1 MTQITSN
8 PFWIKFKKMNI
19 KKIFKILALLIVL
32 AGCTDLDEVLLD
44 EELSDITPTSE
55 SVLAAAYNRMITD
68 VFVDHASLWGMQEYS
83 TDEAMLPTRGSD
95 WGDGGKY
102 RAIQEFTW
110 GADASL
116 VSSNWS
122 SLTNGITRS
131 LTAIETI
138 QENTEESNYA
148 MYLAEAKAL
157 LYMYTYYTLDL
168 YGKCPMR
175 DPGEEDDVY
184 AISGTDYI
192 DDLITNMEDIV
203 SDLSELGE
211 NSTYNGRFTKE
222 AAYALLAD
230 MYMNRAVFK
239 DRYNETSDFTFK
251 EASVSNSA
259 KNDMEM
265 VIEYTSKL
273 ISSSKFSL
281 EENYFHNFDID
292 NGDGTEL
299 IFVAPQDVNDD
310 AVTGQNDMA
319 YMPMERAQHVTED
332 GVRGTNATCTT
343 PDYYAT
349 WDDNQ
354 DDPRFMQ
361 KHQYDDGTW
370 FYNNQEQNI
379 PESTFDIVENTDDNL
394 PWFHFNRGFLVG
406 QQYGPTYDDDNK
418 FVRDTINGEVYIVV
432 SALETDKND
441 SMMVFTPHLDF
452 SSGSILPQ
460 NKVHQGVRI
469 FKFEFDPGEANKGT
483 AGYDIPIFRL
493 GYIYTLRA
501 EAYFRNG
508 DNASALADINLL
520 RTSRMRTQPTE
531 EGGDIN
537 GISISTLD
545 EETLYNEI
553 SYENYWEGKRRP
565 QMIRFGT
572 FDDAYTAKDASKPYR
587 RLYPIPQSV
596 IDVSS
601 DIFDQNTGYN

>member
-1 MTQITSN
+1 
-8 PFWIKFKKMNI
+8 MNI
-19 KKIFKILALLIVL
+19 KQIFKILALLIVI
-32 AGCTDLDEVLLD
+32 ASCTNLDEVLLD
-44 EELSDITPTSE
+44 EELGDVTPTSE
-55 SVLAAAYNRMITD
+55 SVLAAAYNRMIAD
-68 VFVDHASLWGMQEYS
+68 VFVDHAHLWGMQEYS

-110 GADASL
+110 GPDASL

-122 SLTNGITRS
+122 SLTNGITLS

-138 QENTEESNYA
+138 QENTDESNYA

-157 LYMYTYYTLDL
+157 LYLYTYYTLDL
-168 YGKCPMR
+168 YGQCPMR
-175 DPGEEDDVY
+175 EPGSDEVY

-192 DDLITNMEDIV
+192 DELITNMEAIV
-203 SDLSELGE
+203 SDLSAFGE
-211 NSTYNGRFTKE
+211 NSTYNGRFTQE
-222 AAYALLAD
+222 AAYAFLAD

-239 DRYNETSDFTFK
+239 NRYSETSGFDFT
-251 EASVSNSA
+251 EASVNNSA

-281 EENYFHNFDID
+281 EENYFHNFDIN

-319 YMPMERAQHVTED
+319 YMPMERAQHATED

-354 DDPRFMQ
+354 DDPRFSQ
-361 KHQYDDGTW
+361 KYQYDDGTW

-379 PESTFDIVENTDDNL
+379 PESTFDAVENTEDNL

-406 QQYGPTYDDDNK
+406 QQYGPTYDDDTK
-418 FVRDTINGEVYIVV
+418 FVRETVDGVTCIVV

-441 SMMVFTPHLDF
+441 SMLVFTPNLDF

-469 FKFEFDPGEANKGT
+469 FKFEFDPSDANKGT
-483 AGYDIPIFRL
+483 ASYDVPIFRL

-508 DNASALADINLL
+508 NNGDALTDINLL
-520 RTSRMRTQPTE
+520 RTSRMRTQPE
-531 EGGDIN
+531 DEGGDIY
-537 GISISTLD
+537 GTAIGSLD
-545 EETLYNEI
+545 ETTLYNEI
-553 SYENYWEGKRRP
+553 SFENYWEGKRRP

-572 FDDAYTAKDASKPYR
+572 FDDAYAAKDASDAYR

-601 DIFDQNTGYN
+601 DIFDQNKGYD